1 MIKYEVKNR
10 YSSETQFIAEI
21 DCVETAQP
29 SVKLGLAVIWAV
41 MNGADLYGADLTWAN
56 LAGADLSEANLNGVN
71 LTGANLYGADL
82 TGANLYGADLAGAN
96 LTGADLT
103 GADLAGANLA
113 RADLTGA
120 KLTRA
125 DLAGANLYRAK
136 GQRGELLVGSNP
148 IITIGPMG
156 SRRDS
161 LIIQNYADDVWVKAG
176 CFFGSIA
183 DFKEKVIA
191 THGNNNH
198 AKNYLA
204 ACDFIQAWRLTQ
216 IG

>member
-1 MIKYEVKNR
+1 MKFEVRNR
-10 YSSETQFIAEI
+10 YRGEIQFTAEI
-21 DCVETAQP
+21 DCSEDAAQ
-29 SVKLGLAVIWAV
+29 SVKLGLAVTWAV
-41 MNGADLYGADLTWAN
+41 RNGANLRMADLT
-56 LAGADLSEANLNGVN
+56 EAY
-71 LTGANLYGADL
+71 LYG
-82 TGANLYGADLAGAN
+82 
-96 LTGADLT
+96 
-103 GADLAGANLA
+103 
-113 RADLTGA
+113 
-120 KLTRA
+120 
-125 DLAGANLYRAK
+125 AK

>member
-1 MIKYEVKNR
+1 M
-10 YSSETQFIAEI
+10 
-21 DCVETAQP
+21 
-29 SVKLGLAVIWAV
+29 
-41 MNGADLYGADLTWAN
+41 ADLT
-56 LAGADLSEANLNGVN
+56 EAY
-71 LTGANLYGADL
+71 LYG
-82 TGANLYGADLAGAN
+82 
-96 LTGADLT
+96 
-103 GADLAGANLA
+103 
-113 RADLTGA
+113 
-120 KLTRA
+120 
-125 DLAGANLYRAK
+125 AK